1 VDQEL
6 IHVTRA
12 ATFIAFA
19 QGVAYCLRLGH
30 DKGDMHRLLTPFI
43 VALVFS
49 ADLPA
54 QPKIQ
59 YRARLSPVPIDVA
72 MQNTVAGSGSA
83 TAVLVGTT
91 LTVNGTFTGLK
102 SPATVARIHV
112 GPKGIRGPGAFD
124 LQVTGGVGGLS
135 GTIRGV
141 FTLTPQQLDDLA
153 KSRLYIQLHSEKAAD
168 GNLWGWLLP
177 QEVRQ

>member
-1 VDQEL
+1 MHKLLTAFIVGL
-6 IHVTRA
+6 L
-12 ATFIAFA
+12 FIAA
-19 QGVAYCLRLGH
+19 VG
-30 DKGDMHRLLTPFI
+30 
-43 VALVFS
+43 
-49 ADLPA
+49 A
-54 QPKIQ
+54 QPKVH

-72 MQNTVAGSGSA
+72 MQSTVAGSGSA
-83 TAVLVGTT
+83 TAVLAGTT

-112 GPKGIRGPGAFD
+112 GSKGIRGPAALD
-124 LQVTGGVGGLS
+124 LQVTGGVSGIS

-153 KSRLYIQLHSEKAAD
+153 QSRLYIQLHSEKAPD